1 MDNWIFHSP
10 IFEFD
15 GTKPTIRQHS
25 AWKGH
30 AKFAYDLVQFV
41 KPKKIVELGTHFG
54 FSFFC
59 FCQSVKDHNLSCE
72 CFAVDTWQ
80 GDLHSGLY
88 SNEVFDTVRE
98 VVQKHYQ
105 KEAKMLRNSFD
116 EAIKNFEDHT
126 IDILHIDG
134 FHTFEAVLHDYTTWL
149 SKVSKEGIVLIHDT
163 EVRIQ
168 DFGVYKFW
176 EGIKQQLPSFEFTHS
191 HGLGV
196 LFPKGCNEKFKSVF
210 SDLANLQNHYSKE

>member
-1 MDNWIFHSP
+1 MDKWIYNSP

-15 GTKPTIRQHS
+15 QNKPSIRKHS

-30 AKFAYDLVQFV
+30 AKFAYDLVQFM
-41 KPKKIVELGTHFG
+41 KPKKIVELGTHYG

-59 FCQSVKDHNLSCE
+59 FCQSVKDHKLSTE

-80 GDLHSGLY
+80 GDLHSGMY
-88 SNEVFDTVRE
+88 SNEVFNIVSE
-98 VVQKHYQ
+98 VIQNHYQ
-105 KEAKMLRNSFD
+105 KEAKMLRSSFD
-116 EAIKNFEDHT
+116 EAMQNFENDS

-149 SKVSKEGIVLIHDT
+149 PKVSKEGIVLIHDT

-176 EGIKQQLPSFEFTHS
+176 EAIKHLYPSFEFTHS

-196 LFPKGCNEKFKSVF
+196 LFPKGCSEKFKSVIN
-210 SDLANLQNHYSKE
+210 DQNNLQHHYSKE

>member
-1 MDNWIFHSP
+1 MDKWLYNSP

-15 GTKPTIRQHS
+15 QNKPLIRQHS

-30 AKFAYDLVQFV
+30 AKFAYDLVQFM
-41 KPKKIVELGTHFG
+41 KPKKIVELGTHYG

-59 FCQSVKDHNLSCE
+59 FCQSVKDHKLSTE

-80 GDLHSGLY
+80 GDLHSGMY
-88 SNEVFDTVRE
+88 SNEVFDTVSE
-98 VVQKHYQ
+98 VIQNHYQ
-105 KEAKMLRNSFD
+105 KEAKMLRCPFD
-116 EAIKNFEDHT
+116 EAIQNFEEDS

-134 FHTFEAVLHDYTTWL
+134 FHTIEAVLHDYTTWL
-149 SKVSKEGIVLIHDT
+149 PKVAKEGIVLIHDT
-163 EVRIQ
+163 EVKIR

-176 EGIKQQLPSFEFTHS
+176 DAIKQQYPSFEFTHS

-196 LFPKGCNEKFKSVF
+196 LFPKGCSEKFKNVIN
-210 SDLANLQNHYSKE
+210 DQKNLKSHYSKE

>member
-1 MDNWIFHSP
+1 M
-10 IFEFD
+10 FEFNQ
-15 GTKPTIRQHS
+15 TNPAIREHS

-41 KPKKIVELGTHFG
+41 NPKKIVELGTHYG

-59 FCQSVKDHNLSCE
+59 FCQSVKNNNISSE
-72 CFAVDTWQ
+72 CFAIDSWQ

-88 SNEVFDTVRE
+88 NDEVYNTVYE
-98 VVQKHYQ
+98 VVQNYYQ
-105 KEAKMLRNSFD
+105 KEAKMLRSSFD
-116 EAIKNFEDHT
+116 TAIKNFEDET

-134 FHTFEAVLHDYTTWL
+134 FHTYEAVSHDYTTWL
-149 SKVSKEGIVLIHDT
+149 PKLAKEGIVLIHDT
-163 EVRIQ
+163 EVRLQ

-176 EGIKQQLPSFEFTHS
+176 EEIRQQHPSFEFTHS

-196 LFPKGCNEKFKSVF
+196 LFPKGCSEKFKSVF
-210 SDLANLQNHYSKE
+210 SDVNTLQLHYSKE

>member
-1 MDNWIFHSP
+1 M
-10 IFEFD
+10 FEFNQ
-15 GTKPTIRQHS
+15 TNPAIREHS

-30 AKFAYDLVQFV
+30 GKFAYDLVQFV
-41 KPKKIVELGTHFG
+41 NPKKIVELGTHYG

-59 FCQSVKDHNLSCE
+59 FCQSVKNNRISSE
-72 CFAVDTWQ
+72 CFAIDTWQ

-88 SNEVFDTVRE
+88 NDEVYNTVSE
-98 VVQKHYQ
+98 VIQKYYQ
-105 KEAKMLRNSFD
+105 KEAKMLRSSFD
-116 EAIKNFEDHT
+116 TAIENFEDES

-134 FHTFEAVLHDYTTWL
+134 FHTYEAVSHDYTTWL
-149 SKVSKEGIVLIHDT
+149 PKLAKEGIVLIHDT

-176 EGIKQQLPSFEFTHS
+176 EEIKQQHPSFEFTHS

-196 LFPKGCNEKFKSVF
+196 LFPKGCSEKFKSVF
-210 SDLANLQNHYSKE
+210 SDVNNLQLHYSKE